1 MSKIIDKI
9 RNKIIISCQ
18 ASFGEPIYEEN
29 CLQSII
35 KSVINGGASGLRLA
49 GVKDI
54 EETRKFSDITIIGIT
69 KPDPLPANWKEVV
82 YITPAFEDARKISDA
97 GADIIA
103 IDGTSRKR
111 PKENL
116 AELIERIHN
125 ELKKPVMVDCATLEE
140 GLMCKLFGA
149 DIISTTLSGYTQ
161 NTLEKNNEEPD
172 FELLENLV
180 KAVDC
185 PCEAG
190 VKDQR
195 GDANAAAMKGCN
207 SFPVILEGRIWTV
220 EHAQKA
226 FELGAHSV
234 VIGSA
239 VTRPQLITKRFVD
252 SVKVFSG

>member
-1 MSKIIDKI
+1 MVEILDKI
-9 RNKIIISCQ
+9 RKKIIISCQ
-18 ASFGEPIYEEN
+18 ASSGEPIYEEN
-29 CLQSII
+29 CLLSIV

-54 EETRKFSDITIIGIT
+54 RRTRKFSNIPIIGIT
-69 KPDPLPANWKEVV
+69 KPDPLPDNWKEIV
-82 YITPAFEDARKISDA
+82 YITPTFEDAKKISEA

-116 AELIERIHN
+116 AELIEKIHT
-125 ELKKPVMVDCATLEE
+125 ELNKLVMTDCATHEE
-140 GLMCKLFGA
+140 GLMCALMGA

-161 NTLEKNNEEPD
+161 NTLDKNKDEPD

-180 KAVDC
+180 KTVNC
-185 PCEAG
+185 
-190 VKDQR
+190 
-195 GDANAAAMKGCN
+195 
-207 SFPVILEGRIWTV
+207 PVILEGRIWTV
-220 EHAQKA
+220 EHARKA
-226 FELGAHSV
+226 FDLGAHAV

-252 SVKVFSG
+252 LVK

>member
-1 MSKIIDKI
+1 MIKKGVIVSEILKKI
-9 RNKIIISCQ
+9 RKKIIISCQ
-18 ASFGEPIYEEN
+18 ASSGEPIYEEN
-29 CLQSII
+29 CLSSII
-35 KSVINGGASGLRLA
+35 KSVINGGAAGLRLA

-54 EETRKFSDITIIGIT
+54 EETRKFSDIQIIGIT
-69 KPDPLPANWKEVV
+69 KPDPLPDNWKEVV
-82 YITPAFEDARKISDA
+82 YITPTFEDAKKISEA

-125 ELKKPVMVDCATLEE
+125 KLKKLVMTDCATIEE
-140 GLMCKLFGA
+140 GLMCKLFGT

-161 NTLEKNNEEPD
+161 NTLDKNNAEPD
-172 FELLENLV
+172 FELLEKLV
-180 KAVDC
+180 KLVDC
-185 PCEAG
+185 
-190 VKDQR
+190 
-195 GDANAAAMKGCN
+195 
-207 SFPVILEGRIWTV
+207 PVILEGRIWTI

-226 FELGAHSV
+226 FELGAYSV

-252 SVKVFSG
+252 SIN

>member
-1 MSKIIDKI
+1 MSEILKKI
-9 RNKIIISCQ
+9 RKKIIISCQ
-18 ASFGEPIYEEN
+18 ASSGEPIYDEN

-35 KSVINGGASGLRLA
+35 KSVINGGAAGLRLA

-54 EETRKFSDITIIGIT
+54 EETRKFSDIPIIGIT
-69 KPDPLPANWKEVV
+69 KPDPLPKNWRDVV
-82 YITPAFEDARKISDA
+82 YITPTFEDAKRISDA

-116 AELIERIHN
+116 AELIEKIHT
-125 ELKKPVMVDCATLEE
+125 ELKKPVMVDCATIKE

-172 FELLENLV
+172 FDLLENLV
-180 KAVDC
+180 KAV
-185 PCEAG
+185 
-190 VKDQR
+190 
-195 GDANAAAMKGCN
+195 GC
-207 SFPVILEGRIWTV
+207 PVILEGRIWTV

-239 VTRPQLITKRFVD
+239 VTRPQLITKRFIDAVR
-252 SVKVFSG
+252 VFSG